1 MGGYYGM
8 RNVGDDVLLYVTIGE
23 VNRLDRNAAFTVIS
37 SVPLVTPPGG
47 RVAVRPADK

>member
-23 VNRLDRNAAFTVIS
+23 VNRLDRDAAFTVIS
-37 SVPLVTPPGG
+37 SVPQVTPPGA